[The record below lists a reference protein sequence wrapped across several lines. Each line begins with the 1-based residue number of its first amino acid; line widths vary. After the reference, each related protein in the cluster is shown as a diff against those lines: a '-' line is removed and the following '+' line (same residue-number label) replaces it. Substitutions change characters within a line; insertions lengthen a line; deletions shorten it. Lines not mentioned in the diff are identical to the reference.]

1 MECRATARLW
11 NEAATGRILWN
22 VATWDDGGNSNASA
36 LEGLNVS
43 APAMRQHANVDAGMA
58 YDSVGGGPTADAG
71 MAYDSVGGGPTAEKS
86 HSEECDTSS
95 SEWSNALC
103 EGLRTE
109 VERVFSNDV
118 VIDKKFDLS
127 TEVSYHTDHAC
138 DINPPVLTLSPR
150 SARPSRSRR
159 LRLHSSMPTTGCCSS
174 SRT

>member
-1 MECRATARLW
+1 MQWT
-11 NEAATGRILWN
+11 
-22 VATWDDGGNSNASA
+22 VATWSNDGDLNASA
-36 LEGLNVS
+36 PEGLNVS
-43 APAMRQHANVDAGMA
+43 APAMRAVEHANVDAGMA
-58 YDSVGGGPTADAG
+58 YDSVGGGPTADAGMAYDFVGGGPTADAG

-118 VIDKKFDLS
+118 AIDKKFDLS

-138 DINPPVLTLSPR
+138 DTRACIPPCHKYTTLILATVCGS
-150 SARPSRSRR
+150 
-159 LRLHSSMPTTGCCSS
+159 
-174 SRT
+174 